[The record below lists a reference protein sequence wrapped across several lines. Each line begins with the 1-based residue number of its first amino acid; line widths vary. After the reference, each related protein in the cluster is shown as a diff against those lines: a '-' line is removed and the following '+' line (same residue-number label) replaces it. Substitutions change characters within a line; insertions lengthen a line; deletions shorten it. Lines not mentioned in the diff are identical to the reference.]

1 MLDDNPEM
9 ELQLIDRRADSP
21 TFGAGQVLPFP
32 QDSRAVLTIEPG
44 VLMRARG
51 SGTLHYR
58 VEYEVHDSQGSRL
71 PELFVPV
78 PADGLLPTFDA
89 PGAALAG
96 NVVRELAYQ

>member
-9 ELQLIDRRADSP
+9 DLQLVDRRAHSP
-21 TFGAGQVLPFP
+21 TFGACQTLPFP
-32 QDSRAVLTIEPG
+32 QDPRAVLTIEPG

-51 SGTLHYR
+51 RGTLHYR
-58 VEYEVHDSQGSRL
+58 VEYEVHDSQGARL

-78 PADGLLPTFDA
+78 HADALLPTFDA
-89 PGAALAG
+89 PGTALAG